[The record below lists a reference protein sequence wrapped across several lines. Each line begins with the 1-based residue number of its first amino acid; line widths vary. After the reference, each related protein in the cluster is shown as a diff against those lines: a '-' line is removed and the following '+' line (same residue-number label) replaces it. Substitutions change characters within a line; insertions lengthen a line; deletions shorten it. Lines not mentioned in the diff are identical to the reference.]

1 MRLFVAVPVPP
12 AADAALEDALA
23 PWRGAVDG
31 ARWIGP
37 PNRHITLKFLGE
49 VPRERLEEVSDALGG
64 AAAAASPF
72 ALALDAMGAFPRPE
86 RATVLWV
93 GLEDPTGELGRLA
106 SAIDQALEPIVAAD
120 VRPFAAH
127 LTLARFDPPRR
138 LPDGLL
144 DTPIPPSGWMADRVV
159 LFRSRLGG
167 GPPRYEELVSVPL

>member
-37 PNRHITLKFLGE
+37 PNRHVTVKFLGE
-49 VPRERLEEVSDALGG
+49 VPEERLEEVRDALEG
-64 AAAAASPF
+64 ATTAASPF
-72 ALALDAMGAFPRPE
+72 ALALDGMGAFPRPE
-86 RATVLWV
+86 RAKVLWV
-93 GLEDPTGELGRLA
+93 GLADPTGTLGDLA
-106 SAIDQALEPIVAAD
+106 AAVDRALELLVPAD

-144 DTPIPPSGWMADRVV
+144 DTPIPPSGWTADRVV

-167 GPPRYEELVSVPL
+167 GPPRYEELASVPL